1 MGHARKP
8 KKVYAFSFSAD
19 KAQVNNGARVLLKS
33 GYENGKFLYTL
44 VDKLILKDE
53 LEDGSNIIKLDRPL
67 EIYGKY
73 RTIVK
78 YY

>member
-1 MGHARKP
+1 MSHARKP
-8 KKVYAFSFSAD
+8 KKLYAFSFNAD
-19 KAQVNNGARVLLKS
+19 KAQVNNGARVLLES
-33 GYENGKFLYTL
+33 GYENGKFIYTL

>member
-1 MGHARKP
+1 MSHTSKP
-8 KKVYAFSFSAD
+8 KKVYAFSFAAD
-19 KAQVNNGARVLLKS
+19 KEQATNGARILLES
-33 GYENGKFLYTL
+33 GYESGKFLYTL
-44 VDKLILKDE
+44 VDKSISKDE
-53 LEDGSNIIKLDRPL
+53 LKDGNNIIKLSRPL

>member
-8 KKVYAFSFSAD
+8 KKVYAFSFIAD
-19 KAQVNNGARVLLKS
+19 KSKISNGARVILES

-53 LEDGSNIIKLDRPL
+53 LEEGSNVIKLARPL

-73 RTIVK
+73 RTVVK

>member
-1 MGHARKP
+1 MGHVRKS
-8 KKVYAFSFSAD
+8 KKVYAFSFNAD
-19 KAQVNNGARVLLKS
+19 KARVNNGARVLLES

-53 LEDGSNIIKLDRPL
+53 LEGGSNIIKLDRPL

-73 RTIVK
+73 RTVVK